1 MSDYWEFLR
10 GRGDA
15 GIEDTS
21 EDPRGDPSPKV
32 EPEPTRDYF
41 AEAVSIAAGPFYLL
55 PQKEHIAA
63 VIERLDD
70 AESELRHLKRVLNS
84 GIVRNAR
91 AQAAAVANPV
101 TAADLR
107 ECLREAEGSR
117 MGRPLL

>member
-1 MSDYWEFLR
+1 MPKPWTITSLR
-10 GRGDA
+10 GNA
-15 GIEDTS
+15 GLSDDS
-21 EDPRGDPSPKV
+21 EDPRGDPPPKV

-70 AESELRHLKRVLNS
+70 AESELRRLKRVLNS

-91 AQAAAVANPV
+91 AQAASV
-101 TAADLR
+101 TGPQGDQLR
-107 ECLREAEGSR
+107 ECIEAAER
-117 MGRPLL
+117 ARR

>member
-70 AESELRHLKRVLNS
+70 AESELRRLKLACQTLDDVPP
-84 GIVRNAR
+84 I
-91 AQAAAVANPV
+91 QPHQVADAMAESPI
-101 TAADLR
+101 DLS
-107 ECLREAEGSR
+107 E
-117 MGRPLL
+117 MWGR